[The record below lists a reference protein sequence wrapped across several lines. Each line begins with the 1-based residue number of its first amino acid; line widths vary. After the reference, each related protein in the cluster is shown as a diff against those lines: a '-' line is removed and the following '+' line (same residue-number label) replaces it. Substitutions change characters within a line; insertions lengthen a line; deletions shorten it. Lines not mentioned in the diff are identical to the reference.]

1 MKKIVLKENL
11 GASTKFLTS
20 SDEKEQDESLA

>member
-1 MKKIVLKENL
+1 MKKIILKENL
-11 GASTKFLTS
+11 GASTKPVKS